1 MDLQNGRRDHFLTR
15 VMMGSCLLWKKR
27 GEVIRVEAQSDSNIQ
42 LGIIEDF
49 IAQDVDCVFYNPV
62 DAEASG
68 PALMLLK
75 EAGIPVVNFDL
86 AVANTDD
93 VDAFVATDHYSAG
106 VVAGEHMI
114 KDYPEGGKIA
124 ILDRTNDNAA
134 SQRIEGLLDT
144 VGEKFEVVSRLD
156 GGGKPETGLSI
167 TEDILQANPDL
178 VAIYCINDECAQVHI
193 LRLQHLEKILEFIV
207 RMVVQKRKRQ

>member
-1 MDLQNGRRDHFLTR
+1 M
-15 VMMGSCLLWKKR
+15 
-27 GEVIRVEAQSDSNIQ
+27 
-42 LGIIEDF
+42 GIIEDF

-124 ILDRTNDNAA
+124 ILDRTMIMQLHN
-134 SQRIEGLLDT
+134 E
-144 VGEKFEVVSRLD
+144 
-156 GGGKPETGLSI
+156 
-167 TEDILQANPDL
+167 
-178 VAIYCINDECAQVHI
+178 
-193 LRLQHLEKILEFIV
+193 LRDYWI
-207 RMVVQKRKRQ
+207 R